1 MPLAISEIEKKVY
14 DNEVRRLSEIIN
26 ALKQQRDN
34 IEIAER
40 NSMAELDLFV
50 KALQNMHSSF
60 KDASYVQKAQI
71 FDLFFLNITVGK
83 DFSLSVAVKPEFKNL
98 FIQESRG
105 CGTRTRDLLV
115 PNQAL

>member
-1 MPLAISEIEKKVY
+1 MPIEKNEIEKKVY
-14 DNEVRRLSEIIN
+14 DDEVKRLSGIMD

-34 IEIAER
+34 VEIAER

-50 KALQNMHSSF
+50 RALQNMHSCF

-83 DFSLSVAVKPEFKNL
+83 DLCLSIAVKPEFANL
-98 FIQESRG
+98 LIQESRG
-105 CGTRTRDLLV
+105 
-115 PNQAL
+115 